1 MNTQWR
7 KIAGD
12 FRQHRL
18 QILLIAAI
26 LALGTAGVVAALNA
40 RAILAREI
48 EKSYRLANGADVMLW
63 FDKVEPPLLELSGRV
78 RMWRRSIRA
87 RQRSPASPAS
97 LASGFRC
104 GSASCPISRTKK

>member
-18 QILLIAAI
+18 QVALIAVI
-26 LALGTAGVVAALNA
+26 LILGTTGVVAALNA

-48 EKSYRLANGADVMLW
+48 EKSYRLANGADIILW
-63 FDKVEPPLLELSGRV
+63 FDKVTPPLLEMVRSRPNVSEVDARATAFSRIAGKSGE
-78 RMWRRSIRA
+78 WF
-87 RQRSPASPAS
+87 P
-97 LASGFRC
+97 
-104 GSASCPISRTKK
+104 